1 MDKYTLNEKEKDI
14 LAHFVLKGIP
24 EIYRLRLWII
34 STGALNHIKLNP
46 FYYNNLLKLSEQVPS
61 LFVDIIQK
69 DLDRTNTNEIELKK
83 KLKNILIC
91 YSIRNSSIGYCQGF
105 NYIVLKILEVVKDEV
120 I

>member
-24 EIYRLRLWII
+24 EIYILRLWII

-46 FYYNNLLKLSEQVPS
+46 FYYNKLLKLSEQVPS